1 MIELTEILAPLAGAV
16 GGGGI
21 VELLHWRSNKRK
33 AAAEATKAE
42 AEAGDTRID
51 AMSKLVDQM
60 QEQEDKYIN
69 LINNKDARIEEVLQQ
84 NIALKSE
91 ATSAELLMCVNLG
104 CPLRKP
110 VQGQGKK
117 WYEAHSD
124 SPDIG
129 ANYTPINMLLK
140 MYGKRKAEML
150 EEASNTDSEGY
161 DHEPMEGHDN
171 EHEPNITEEV
181 EE

>member
-1 MIELTEILAPLAGAV
+1 MNDLLLQILMPLAGAV

-60 QEQEDKYIN
+60 QEQEDKYIA
-69 LINNKDARIEEVLQQ
+69 LINDKDARIESVLQD

-129 ANYTPINMLLK
+129 ANYTPINVLLK
-140 MYGKRKAEML
+140 MYGDRKKRMIQEAE
-150 EEASNTDSEGY
+150 EEDVSDS
-161 DHEPMEGHDN
+161 
-171 EHEPNITEEV
+171 
-181 EE
+181 

>member
-1 MIELTEILAPLAGAV
+1 MNDLIMQILMPLAGAV

-21 VELLHWRSNKRK
+21 VEILHWRSNKRK

-60 QEQEDKYIN
+60 QEQEDKYIA
-69 LINNKDARIEEVLQQ
+69 LINDKDARIESVLQD

-129 ANYTPINMLLK
+129 ANHTPINVLLK
-140 MYGKRKAEML
+140 MYGDRKKRMIQ
-150 EEASNTDSEGY
+150 EAGEDVSDS
-161 DHEPMEGHDN
+161 
-171 EHEPNITEEV
+171 
-181 EE
+181 

>member
-1 MIELTEILAPLAGAV
+1 MNDLLLQILMPLAGAV

-21 VELLHWRSNKRK
+21 VEILHWRSNKRK

-60 QEQEDKYIN
+60 QEQEDKYIA
-69 LINNKDARIEEVLQQ
+69 LINDKDARIESVLQD

-129 ANYTPINMLLK
+129 ANYTPINVLLK
-140 MYGKRKAEML
+140 MYGDRKKRMIQEAE
-150 EEASNTDSEGY
+150 EDVSDS
-161 DHEPMEGHDN
+161 
-171 EHEPNITEEV
+171 
-181 EE
+181 

>member
-1 MIELTEILAPLAGAV
+1 MNDLLMQILMPLAGAV

-21 VELLHWRSNKRK
+21 VEILHWRSNKRK

-60 QEQEDKYIN
+60 QEQEDKYIEQ
-69 LINNKDARIEEVLQQ
+69 LNNKDARIEEVLQQ
-84 NIALKSE
+84 NIAIRSE

-117 WYEAHSD
+117 WYEAHQD
-124 SPDIG
+124 DPNIG
-129 ANYTPINMLLK
+129 ANYTPINVLLK
-140 MYGKRKAEML
+140 MYGDRKKRMIQEAE
-150 EEASNTDSEGY
+150 EDVSDS
-161 DHEPMEGHDN
+161 
-171 EHEPNITEEV
+171 
-181 EE
+181 

>member
-1 MIELTEILAPLAGAV
+1 MNDLLLQILMPLAGAV

-21 VELLHWRSNKRK
+21 VEILHWRSNRRK

-60 QEQEDKYIN
+60 QEQEDKYIA
-69 LINNKDARIEEVLQQ
+69 LINDKDARIESVLQD

-129 ANYTPINMLLK
+129 ANYTPINVLLK
-140 MYGKRKAEML
+140 MYGDRKKRMIQ
-150 EEASNTDSEGY
+150 EAGEDNEQDENTD
-161 DHEPMEGHDN
+161 
-171 EHEPNITEEV
+171 
-181 EE
+181 

>member
-1 MIELTEILAPLAGAV
+1 MNDLLLQILMPLAGAV

-60 QEQEDKYIN
+60 QEQEDKYIA
-69 LINNKDARIEEVLQQ
+69 LINDKDARIESVLQD

-129 ANYTPINMLLK
+129 ANYTPINVLLK
-140 MYGKRKAEML
+140 MYGDRKKRMIQ
-150 EEASNTDSEGY
+150 EAGEDNGQDENTD
-161 DHEPMEGHDN
+161 
-171 EHEPNITEEV
+171 
-181 EE
+181 

>member
-1 MIELTEILAPLAGAV
+1 MNDLLMQIMMPLAGAV

-21 VELLHWRSNKRK
+21 VEILHWRSNKRK

-60 QEQEDKYIN
+60 QEQEDKYIG
-69 LINNKDARIEEVLQQ
+69 LINDKDARIEEVLQQ
-84 NIALKSE
+84 NIAIRSE

-129 ANYTPINMLLK
+129 ANYTPINVLLK
-140 MYGKRKAEML
+140 MYGDRKKRMIQEAET
-150 EEASNTDSEGY
+150 EDVSDS
-161 DHEPMEGHDN
+161 
-171 EHEPNITEEV
+171 
-181 EE
+181 

>member
-1 MIELTEILAPLAGAV
+1 MNDLLLQILMPLAGAV

-60 QEQEDKYIN
+60 QEQEDKYIA
-69 LINNKDARIEEVLQQ
+69 LINDKDARIESVLQD

-129 ANYTPINMLLK
+129 ANYTPINVLLK
-140 MYGKRKAEML
+140 MYGDRKKRMIQ
-150 EEASNTDSEGY
+150 EAGEDNEQDENTD
-161 DHEPMEGHDN
+161 
-171 EHEPNITEEV
+171 
-181 EE
+181 

>member
-1 MIELTEILAPLAGAV
+1 MNDLLMQILMPLAGAV

-33 AAAEATKAE
+33 ANAEATKAE

-60 QEQEDKYIN
+60 QEQEDKYIA
-69 LINNKDARIEEVLQQ
+69 LINDKDARIESVLQD

-129 ANYTPINMLLK
+129 ANYTPINVLLK
-140 MYGKRKAEML
+140 MYGDRKKRMIQEAET
-150 EEASNTDSEGY
+150 EDVSDS
-161 DHEPMEGHDN
+161 
-171 EHEPNITEEV
+171 
-181 EE
+181 

>member
-1 MIELTEILAPLAGAV
+1 MNDLIMQILMPLAGAV

-21 VELLHWRSNKRK
+21 VEFLHWKANKRK
-33 AAAEATKAE
+33 ANAEATKAE

-69 LINNKDARIEEVLQQ
+69 LINDKDARIEAVLRD

-117 WYEAHSD
+117 WYETHQD
-124 SPDIG
+124 DPNIG
-129 ANYTPINMLLK
+129 ANYTPINVLLK
-140 MYGKRKAEML
+140 MYGDRKKRMIQEAG
-150 EEASNTDSEGY
+150 EEDVSDS
-161 DHEPMEGHDN
+161 
-171 EHEPNITEEV
+171 
-181 EE
+181 

>member
-1 MIELTEILAPLAGAV
+1 MNDLLMQILMPLAGAV

-21 VELLHWRSNKRK
+21 VEFLHWKANKRK
-33 AAAEATKAE
+33 ANAEATKAE

-60 QEQEDKYIN
+60 QEQEDKYIG
-69 LINNKDARIEEVLQQ
+69 LINDKDARIEAVLRD

-129 ANYTPINMLLK
+129 ANYTPINVLLK
-140 MYGKRKAEML
+140 MYGDKKKRMIQEAE
-150 EEASNTDSEGY
+150 EG
-161 DHEPMEGHDN
+161 DEPEG
-171 EHEPNITEEV
+171 
-181 EE
+181 

>member
-1 MIELTEILAPLAGAV
+1 MNDLIMQILMPLAGAV

-21 VELLHWRSNKRK
+21 VEILHWRSNKRK

-60 QEQEDKYIN
+60 QEQEDKYIA
-69 LINNKDARIEEVLQQ
+69 LINDKDARIESVLQD

-129 ANYTPINMLLK
+129 ANYTPINVLLK
-140 MYGKRKAEML
+140 MYGDRKKRMIQEAE
-150 EEASNTDSEGY
+150 EDGSDS
-161 DHEPMEGHDN
+161 
-171 EHEPNITEEV
+171 
-181 EE
+181 

>member
-1 MIELTEILAPLAGAV
+1 MNDLIMQILMPLAGAV

-60 QEQEDKYIN
+60 QEQEDKYIA
-69 LINNKDARIEEVLQQ
+69 LINDKDARIEAVLRD

-129 ANYTPINMLLK
+129 ANYTPINVLLK
-140 MYGKRKAEML
+140 MYGDRKKRMIQEAE
-150 EEASNTDSEGY
+150 ESNE
-161 DHEPMEGHDN
+161 N
-171 EHEPNITEEV
+171 ED
-181 EE
+181 

>member
-1 MIELTEILAPLAGAV
+1 MNDLLMQIMMPLAGAV

-69 LINNKDARIEEVLQQ
+69 LINSKDARIEEVLQN

-129 ANYTPINMLLK
+129 ANYTPINVLLK
-140 MYGKRKAEML
+140 MYGDRKKRMIQEAE
-150 EEASNTDSEGY
+150 EDNEQDENTD
-161 DHEPMEGHDN
+161 
-171 EHEPNITEEV
+171 
-181 EE
+181 

>member
-1 MIELTEILAPLAGAV
+1 MNDLLMQIMMPLAGAV

-60 QEQEDKYIN
+60 QEQEDKYIA
-69 LINNKDARIEEVLQQ
+69 LINDKDARIESVLQD

-129 ANYTPINMLLK
+129 ANYTPINVLLK
-140 MYGKRKAEML
+140 MYGDRKKRMIQEAET
-150 EEASNTDSEGY
+150 EDVSDS
-161 DHEPMEGHDN
+161 
-171 EHEPNITEEV
+171 
-181 EE
+181 

>member
-1 MIELTEILAPLAGAV
+1 MNDLLLQILMPLAGAV

-21 VELLHWRSNKRK
+21 VEILHWRSNKRK

-60 QEQEDKYIN
+60 QEQEDKYIE

-84 NIALKSE
+84 NIAIRSE

-129 ANYTPINMLLK
+129 ANYIPINVLLK
-140 MYGKRKAEML
+140 MYGDRKKRMIQEAE
-150 EEASNTDSEGY
+150 TDEGA
-161 DHEPMEGHDN
+161 EN
-171 EHEPNITEEV
+171 EDQ
-181 EE
+181 

>member
-1 MIELTEILAPLAGAV
+1 MNDLIMQILMPLAGAV

-21 VELLHWRSNKRK
+21 VELLHWRSNRRK

-60 QEQEDKYIN
+60 QEQEDKYIA
-69 LINNKDARIEEVLQQ
+69 LINDKDARIEAVLQD

-117 WYEAHSD
+117 WYETHSD

-129 ANYTPINMLLK
+129 ANYTPINVLLK
-140 MYGKRKAEML
+140 MYGDRKKRMIQ
-150 EEASNTDSEGY
+150 EAGEDNEQDENTD
-161 DHEPMEGHDN
+161 
-171 EHEPNITEEV
+171 
-181 EE
+181 

>member
-1 MIELTEILAPLAGAV
+1 MNDLLLQILMPLAGAV

-21 VELLHWRSNKRK
+21 VEILHWRSNRRK

-60 QEQEDKYIN
+60 QEQEDKYIA
-69 LINNKDARIEEVLQQ
+69 LINDKDARIESVLQD

-129 ANYTPINMLLK
+129 ANHTPINVLLK
-140 MYGKRKAEML
+140 MYGDRKKRMIQ
-150 EEASNTDSEGY
+150 EAGEDNEQDENTD
-161 DHEPMEGHDN
+161 
-171 EHEPNITEEV
+171 
-181 EE
+181 

>member
-1 MIELTEILAPLAGAV
+1 MNDLLMQILMPLAGAV

-21 VELLHWRSNKRK
+21 VEFLHWKANKRK
-33 AAAEATKAE
+33 ANAEATKAE

-60 QEQEDKYIN
+60 QEQEDKYIE

-84 NIALKSE
+84 NIAIRSE

-117 WYEAHSD
+117 WYEAHAD
-124 SPDIG
+124 DPNIG
-129 ANYTPINMLLK
+129 ANYTPINVLLK
-140 MYGKRKAEML
+140 MYGDRKKRMIQEAE
-150 EEASNTDSEGY
+150 EEYESDS
-161 DHEPMEGHDN
+161 
-171 EHEPNITEEV
+171 
-181 EE
+181 

>member
-1 MIELTEILAPLAGAV
+1 MNDLLLQILMPLAGAV

-21 VELLHWRSNKRK
+21 VEILHWRSNKRK

-60 QEQEDKYIN
+60 QEQEDKYIA
-69 LINNKDARIEEVLQQ
+69 LINTKDAKLEEVLHQ
-84 NIALKSE
+84 NIALKGE
-91 ATSAELLMCVNLG
+91 ATSAELMMCVNLG

-140 MYGKRKAEML
+140 MYGDRKKRMIQEAE
-150 EEASNTDSEGY
+150 EDNEQDENTD
-161 DHEPMEGHDN
+161 
-171 EHEPNITEEV
+171 
-181 EE
+181 

>member
-1 MIELTEILAPLAGAV
+1 MNDLLLQILMPLAGAV

-60 QEQEDKYIN
+60 QEQEDKYIA
-69 LINNKDARIEEVLQQ
+69 LINDKDARIESVLQD

-129 ANYTPINMLLK
+129 ANYTPINVLLK
-140 MYGKRKAEML
+140 MYGDRKKRMIQEAE
-150 EEASNTDSEGY
+150 EDVSDS
-161 DHEPMEGHDN
+161 
-171 EHEPNITEEV
+171 
-181 EE
+181 

>member
-1 MIELTEILAPLAGAV
+1 MNDLIMQILMPLAGAV

-60 QEQEDKYIN
+60 QEQEDKYIG
-69 LINNKDARIEEVLQQ
+69 LINDKDARIEEVLQQ
-84 NIALKSE
+84 NIAIRSE

-117 WYEAHSD
+117 WYETHQD
-124 SPDIG
+124 DPNIG
-129 ANYTPINMLLK
+129 ANYLPVNVLLK
-140 MYGKRKAEML
+140 VYGKRKAALL
-150 EEASNTDSEGY
+150 EEA
-161 DHEPMEGHDN
+161 
-171 EHEPNITEEV
+171 EE
-181 EE
+181 EAKNDETQENGADA

>member
-1 MIELTEILAPLAGAV
+1 MNDLLMQIFMPLAGAV

-21 VELLHWRSNKRK
+21 VEILHWRSNKRK

-60 QEQEDKYIN
+60 QEQEDKYIE
-69 LINNKDARIEEVLQQ
+69 LINSKDARIEEVLQN

-129 ANYTPINMLLK
+129 ANYTPINVLLK
-140 MYGKRKAEML
+140 MYGDRKKRMIQEAE
-150 EEASNTDSEGY
+150 EDNEQDENTD
-161 DHEPMEGHDN
+161 
-171 EHEPNITEEV
+171 
-181 EE
+181 

>member
-1 MIELTEILAPLAGAV
+1 MNDLLLQILMPLAGAV

-21 VELLHWRSNKRK
+21 VEILHWRSNKRK

-60 QEQEDKYIN
+60 QEQEDKYIG

-84 NIALKSE
+84 NIAIRSE

-117 WYEAHSD
+117 WYEAHQD
-124 SPDIG
+124 DPNIG
-129 ANYTPINMLLK
+129 ANYLPVNVLLK
-140 MYGKRKAEML
+140 MYGDRKKRMIQEAE
-150 EEASNTDSEGY
+150 EENVSDS
-161 DHEPMEGHDN
+161 
-171 EHEPNITEEV
+171 
-181 EE
+181 

>member
-1 MIELTEILAPLAGAV
+1 MNDLIMQILMPLAGAV

-60 QEQEDKYIN
+60 QEQEDKYIA
-69 LINNKDARIEEVLQQ
+69 LINDKDARIEAVLQD

-129 ANYTPINMLLK
+129 ANYTPINVLLK
-140 MYGKRKAEML
+140 MYGDRKKRMIQ
-150 EEASNTDSEGY
+150 EAGEDNEQDENTD
-161 DHEPMEGHDN
+161 
-171 EHEPNITEEV
+171 
-181 EE
+181 

>member
-1 MIELTEILAPLAGAV
+1 MNDLLLQILMPLAGAV

-21 VELLHWRSNKRK
+21 VEILHWRSNKRK
-33 AAAEATKAE
+33 ANAEATKAE

-60 QEQEDKYIN
+60 QEQEDKYIE

-84 NIALKSE
+84 NIAIRSE

-129 ANYTPINMLLK
+129 ANYTPINVLLK
-140 MYGKRKAEML
+140 MYGDRKKRMIQEAE
-150 EEASNTDSEGY
+150 EEDVSDS
-161 DHEPMEGHDN
+161 
-171 EHEPNITEEV
+171 
-181 EE
+181 

>member
-1 MIELTEILAPLAGAV
+1 MNDLLMQIMMPLAGAV

-60 QEQEDKYIN
+60 QEQEDKYIE
-69 LINNKDARIEEVLQQ
+69 LINSKDARIEEVLQH

-129 ANYTPINMLLK
+129 ANYTPINVLLK
-140 MYGKRKAEML
+140 MYGDRKKRMIQEAE
-150 EEASNTDSEGY
+150 EDNGQDENTD
-161 DHEPMEGHDN
+161 
-171 EHEPNITEEV
+171 
-181 EE
+181 

>member
-1 MIELTEILAPLAGAV
+1 MPLAGAV

-21 VELLHWRSNKRK
+21 VEILHWRSNKRK
-33 AAAEATKAE
+33 ANAEATKAE

-60 QEQEDKYIN
+60 QEQEDKYIA
-69 LINNKDARIEEVLQQ
+69 LINDKDARIESVLQD

-129 ANYTPINMLLK
+129 ANYTPINVLLK
-140 MYGKRKAEML
+140 MYGDRKKRMIQEAET
-150 EEASNTDSEGY
+150 EDVSDS
-161 DHEPMEGHDN
+161 
-171 EHEPNITEEV
+171 
-181 EE
+181 

>member
-1 MIELTEILAPLAGAV
+1 MNDLLMQILMPLAGAV

-21 VELLHWRSNKRK
+21 VEFLHWKANKRK
-33 AAAEATKAE
+33 ANAEATKAE

-60 QEQEDKYIN
+60 QEQEDKYIA
-69 LINNKDARIEEVLQQ
+69 LINDKDARIESVLQD

-129 ANYTPINMLLK
+129 ANYTPINVLLK
-140 MYGKRKAEML
+140 MYGDRKKRMIQEAET
-150 EEASNTDSEGY
+150 EDVSDS
-161 DHEPMEGHDN
+161 
-171 EHEPNITEEV
+171 
-181 EE
+181 

>member
-1 MIELTEILAPLAGAV
+1 MIELMEILAPLAGAV

-21 VELLHWRSNKRK
+21 VELIHWRSNKRK

-60 QEQEDKYIN
+60 QEQEDKYIEQLN
-69 LINNKDARIEEVLQQ
+69 IKDAKLEEVLHQ
-84 NIALKSE
+84 NIALKGE
-91 ATSAELLMCVNLG
+91 ATSAELMMCVNLG

-140 MYGKRKAEML
+140 IYGDKKRRMLKEAE
-150 EEASNTDSEGY
+150 EEDNGQDENTD
-161 DHEPMEGHDN
+161 
-171 EHEPNITEEV
+171 
-181 EE
+181 

>member
-1 MIELTEILAPLAGAV
+1 MNDLLMQIMMPLAGAV

-21 VELLHWRSNKRK
+21 VEILHWRSNKRK
-33 AAAEATKAE
+33 ANAEATKAE

-60 QEQEDKYIN
+60 QEQEDKYIA
-69 LINNKDARIEEVLQQ
+69 LINDKDARIESVLHD

-129 ANYTPINMLLK
+129 ANYTPINVLLK
-140 MYGKRKAEML
+140 MYGDRKKRMIQEAET
-150 EEASNTDSEGY
+150 EDVSDS
-161 DHEPMEGHDN
+161 
-171 EHEPNITEEV
+171 
-181 EE
+181 

>member
-1 MIELTEILAPLAGAV
+1 MNDLLLQILMPLAGAV

-21 VELLHWRSNKRK
+21 VEFLHWKANKRK
-33 AAAEATKAE
+33 ANAEATKAE

-60 QEQEDKYIN
+60 QEQEDKYIG
-69 LINNKDARIEEVLQQ
+69 LINDKDARIEEVLQQ
-84 NIALKSE
+84 NIAIRSE

-129 ANYTPINMLLK
+129 ANYTPINVLLK
-140 MYGKRKAEML
+140 MYGDRKKRMIQEAET
-150 EEASNTDSEGY
+150 EDVSDS
-161 DHEPMEGHDN
+161 
-171 EHEPNITEEV
+171 
-181 EE
+181 

>member
-1 MIELTEILAPLAGAV
+1 MNDLLMQIMMPLAGAV

-60 QEQEDKYIN
+60 QEQEDKYIE
-69 LINNKDARIEEVLQQ
+69 LINSKDARIEEVLQN

-129 ANYTPINMLLK
+129 ANYTPINVLLK
-140 MYGKRKAEML
+140 MYGDRKKRMIQEAE
-150 EEASNTDSEGY
+150 EDNGQDENTD
-161 DHEPMEGHDN
+161 
-171 EHEPNITEEV
+171 
-181 EE
+181 

>member
-1 MIELTEILAPLAGAV
+1 MNDLLMQILMPLAGAV

-21 VELLHWRSNKRK
+21 VEILHWRSNRRK

-60 QEQEDKYIN
+60 QEQEDKYIA
-69 LINNKDARIEEVLQQ
+69 LINDKDARIESVLQD

-129 ANYTPINMLLK
+129 ANYTPINVLLK
-140 MYGKRKAEML
+140 MYGDRKKRMIQEAET
-150 EEASNTDSEGY
+150 EDVSDS
-161 DHEPMEGHDN
+161 
-171 EHEPNITEEV
+171 
-181 EE
+181 

>member
-1 MIELTEILAPLAGAV
+1 MNDLLLQILMPLAGAV

-60 QEQEDKYIN
+60 QEQEDKYIA
-69 LINNKDARIEEVLQQ
+69 LINDKDARIESVLQD

-129 ANYTPINMLLK
+129 ANYTPINVLLK
-140 MYGKRKAEML
+140 MYGDRKKRMIQEAET
-150 EEASNTDSEGY
+150 EDVSDS
-161 DHEPMEGHDN
+161 
-171 EHEPNITEEV
+171 
-181 EE
+181 

>member
-1 MIELTEILAPLAGAV
+1 MNDLLLQILMPLAGAV

-21 VELLHWRSNKRK
+21 VEILHWRSNRRK

-60 QEQEDKYIN
+60 QEQEDKYIA
-69 LINNKDARIEEVLQQ
+69 LINDKDARIESVLQD

-117 WYEAHSD
+117 WYEAHQD
-124 SPDIG
+124 DPNIG
-129 ANYTPINMLLK
+129 ANYTPINVLLK
-140 MYGKRKAEML
+140 MYGDRKKRMIQEAET
-150 EEASNTDSEGY
+150 EDVSDS
-161 DHEPMEGHDN
+161 
-171 EHEPNITEEV
+171 
-181 EE
+181 

>member
-1 MIELTEILAPLAGAV
+1 MNDLLMQILMPLAGAV

-60 QEQEDKYIN
+60 QEQEDKYIA
-69 LINNKDARIEEVLQQ
+69 LINSKDARIEEVLQN

-129 ANYTPINMLLK
+129 ANYTPINVLLK
-140 MYGKRKAEML
+140 MYGDRKKRMIQEAET
-150 EEASNTDSEGY
+150 EDVSDS
-161 DHEPMEGHDN
+161 
-171 EHEPNITEEV
+171 
-181 EE
+181 